1 MEEHFFKLDGNSEV
15 DLIEMCKKLWDEL
28 PEENKIKVLELERKE
43 QEDK

>member
-1 MEEHFFKLDGNSEV
+1 MEEHFFKLDGNPEV

-28 PEENKIKVLELERKE
+28 SEENKIKVLELERKE